1 VTLSG
6 VLYLPAGYDKAKD
19 GPLPMLMWAYPAEFT
34 DAAVASQ
41 TVDEGNRF
49 TRPGGISHLFLL
61 TQGYA
66 ILDNPAF
73 PIIGQNG
80 AEPNDT
86 YIEQL
91 TADAQAAVDA
101 VVAMGVADRDK
112 IAVGGHSYGAFMTAN
127 LLAHTRLFRAG
138 IARSGAYNRTL
149 TPFGFQAEQ
158 RTYWEATDTYTKMSP
173 FTYAARDHLPRRLQ
187 DLCRRPATGGAA
199 ALSGVSLSVAPGEV
213 FGVIGASGAG
223 KSTLIRLI
231 NGLEKPSG
239 GKVVVDGDDV
249 AALGVEGLRALR
261 RRVGMIFQH
270 FNLLSSK
277 TVAGNVAFPLKLAGR
292 PDAEVKARTA
302 ELLERVGLTDF
313 AGKYPAQLSGGQKQR
328 VGIAR
333 ALATGPKVLLCDEA
347 TSALD
352 PETTE
357 QILDLVSG
365 LNREL
370 GLTIVLITHEMDV
383 VRRVCDRVAVLE
395 GGKVVEAGAVEEVFL
410 HPASATAR
418 RFVMEA
424 DGVPAPPAPGR
435 RPRGAPDLPRRGD
448 LQADPGRGGP
458 RDRRRLFDPGRPHPS
473 PARDALRPADPVPD
487 RRRRRGGHRPFPGD
501 GVRVDLVTEAGR

>member
-1 VTLSG
+1 VIT
-6 VLYLPAGYDKAKD
+6 
-19 GPLPMLMWAYPAEFT
+19 
-34 DAAVASQ
+34 
-41 TVDEGNRF
+41 
-49 TRPGGISHLFLL
+49 
-61 TQGYA
+61 
-66 ILDNPAF
+66 
-73 PIIGQNG
+73 
-80 AEPNDT
+80 
-86 YIEQL
+86 
-91 TADAQAAVDA
+91 
-101 VVAMGVADRDK
+101 
-112 IAVGGHSYGAFMTAN
+112 
-127 LLAHTRLFRAG
+127 
-138 IARSGAYNRTL
+138 
-149 TPFGFQAEQ
+149 FQ
-158 RTYWEATDTYTKMSP
+158 DVSK
-173 FTYAARDHLPRRLQ
+173 TYAGA
-187 DLCRRPATGGAA
+187 GGRA
-199 ALSGVSLSVAPGEV
+199 ALTGVSLSVAQGEV

-239 GKVVVDGDDV
+239 GQVIVDGDDV
-249 AALGVEGLRALR
+249 AALGVEGLRSLR

-302 ELLERVGLTDF
+302 ELLARVGLTDF

-357 QILDLVSG
+357 QILELVSN

-395 GGKVVEAGAVEEVFL
+395 GGKVVETGAVEDVFL
-410 HPASATAR
+410 HPVSPTAR

-424 DGVPAPPAPGR
+424 DGVPADGALVGGR
-435 RPRGAPDLPRRGD
+435 VVRLTFRGEATYKPILGAVARETGVDYSILGGRIHRLRETPYGQLTLSLTGGD
-448 LQADPGRGGP
+448 VEAAI
-458 RDRRRLFDPGRPHPS
+458 
-473 PARDALRPADPVPD
+473 ARFKA
-487 RRRRRGGHRPFPGD
+487 D